1 MKGCHEEEY
10 EILHYMWNVPS
21 HPT

>member
-10 EILHYMWNVPS
+10 EILHYM
-21 HPT
+21 